1 MQHHTEKI
9 HLFIIDSSLTDYHHE
24 HPRPMRMAG
33 QYSFPFTPRKPGA
46 YFAWAD
52 LRPEPMGLQEF
63 VSTTIPATSNGEPL
77 ADINLTNKVT
87 LDGLIYE
94 LLFRDDSLKV
104 GKPIAGR
111 LRITDGA
118 GKPFTQ
124 LEPVMDSFAHLVGFY
139 EDRKTVLHI
148 HPNGAPVL
156 SPGARGGPDLEF
168 QFYAMRP
175 GFVRLFA
182 QVQIAGASK
191 IAPFAIQI
199 AP

>member
-1 MQHHTEKI
+1 MSNSAAALAQNPQSLRFVARQPI
-9 HLFIIDSSLTDYHHE
+9 FDRQRRLF
-24 HPRPMRMAG
+24 G
-33 QYSFPFTPRKPGA
+33 
-46 YFAWAD
+46 
-52 LRPEPMGLQEF
+52 
-63 VSTTIPATSNGEPL
+63 
-77 ADINLTNKVT
+77 
-87 LDGLIYE
+87 YE

-175 GFVRLFA
+175 GVVRLFA
-182 QVQIAGASK
+182 QVQIADAPK
-191 IAPFAIQI
+191 IVPFAIQI
-199 AP
+199 TQ